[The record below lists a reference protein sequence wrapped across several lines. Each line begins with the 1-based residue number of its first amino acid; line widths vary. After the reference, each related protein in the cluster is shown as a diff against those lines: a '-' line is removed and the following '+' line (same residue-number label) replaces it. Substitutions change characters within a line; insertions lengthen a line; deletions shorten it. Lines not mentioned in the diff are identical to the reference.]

1 MLDFILGA
9 GLAGL
14 IVRGW
19 IRGFVRE
26 VLDLVGLVLGVWV
39 AFTLSEPLGNFL
51 TDRFDVGPEVARIGS
66 GILLFVLL
74 GVALSIG
81 AHFLSQVMRLPG
93 LNLLN
98 RIGGSA
104 VAGLWGVVIILVA
117 VNLAGVLP
125 LPQGL
130 SDQIE
135 ESAVVGSLAGEG
147 SWAQRAFETLGDD
160 GILASLSTIRALV
173 GADRAVPQGREVI
186 AIPPARSDEVRQ
198 VREDADLV
206 VDRVNSARTAAAV
219 GALLLTQPLT
229 GVAESRGMVMY
240 TTGRISR
247 DTPPGGS
254 VSDDLAGAGIL
265 LEVDGEAL
273 ALAATTRAAIDAL
286 LADPEALALL
296 TSPAYDRVGVSVAD
310 GPTGIVLVLVLGG

>member
-14 IVRGW
+14 LVRGW

-51 TDRFDVGPEVARIGS
+51 TDRFEVGSEVARIGS
-66 GILLFVLL
+66 GVLLFVLL

-104 VAGLWGVVIILVA
+104 VAGLWGVVIILVLA
-117 VNLAGVLP
+117 NLAGVLP
-125 LPQGL
+125 LPVGL

-135 ESAVVGSLAGEG
+135 GSTVVDALAGEG
-147 SWAQRAFETLGDD
+147 SITQRGFETLGRD
-160 GILASLSTIRALV
+160 GIFGSLSTIRSLF
-173 GADRAVPQGREVI
+173 GADRAVPQGREVL
-186 AIPPARSDEVRQ
+186 AVPPAPADEVRQ
-198 VREDADLV
+198 VRDDVVLV
-206 VDRVNSARTAAAV
+206 TDRVNSARAAV
-219 GALLLTQPLT
+219 EAGPLLPAQPIAS
-229 GVAESRGMVMY
+229 VAEARAAVMF

-247 DTPPGGS
+247 DTPEGGS
-254 VSDDLAGAGIL
+254 VADDLTGAGIL
-265 LEVDGEAL
+265 LETQGEVL
-273 ALAATTRAAIDAL
+273 ALAATTRAAIDAV
-286 LADPEALALL
+286 LADPEASNLL
-296 TSPAYDRVGVSVAD
+296 TSPSFDRVGVSVVE
-310 GPTGIVLVLVLGG
+310 GPTGILLVIVLGG